1 MFDFYHFDAFNSMVI
16 LCTALVL
23 YIITTSLDRFKEYN
37 KALIVTVSILVGVFT
52 SVFISYMNV
61 EKDILLTSDY
71 WD

>member
-1 MFDFYHFDAFNSMVI
+1 MFDFYNFDAFNSMVI

-37 KALIVTVSILVGVFT
+37 KALIVIVSILIGVFT